1 MNAVIIDNE
10 LVDAILEP
18 IDVDQ
23 GHHVRRIWAVAIF
36 ADSCITE
43 FLRER

>member
-18 IDVDQ
+18 VDVDQ
-23 GHHVRRIWAVAIF
+23 GHHIRRI
-36 ADSCITE
+36 
-43 FLRER
+43 